1 MGVAGSDNAHY
12 IDGFIK
18 GLKSSKNIYAQ
29 CPHCSNLFSLY
40 NARLVYGKSPPKDAL
55 SESEKRLKKMAS
67 AVAEMQDQFD
77 EAEEDWSRQKD
88 EMDYKWRSKMDL
100 SNSDHAAKVG
110 NLNEKLRHLKSD
122 VAAANKEI
130 IQEKVDRALRSSRN
144 TIEGHIAELFPMFHK
159 TKVNPADLCSL
170 IPTQPMDFVV
180 FNGLFQKQ
188 VTSITFLDVKKGGS
202 RLSPVQKSI
211 KDSVNDGKVDFKTI
225 RVNFDKVRGTAKEE
239 S

>member
-1 MGVAGSDNAHY
+1 MGVVGSDNARY

-18 GLKSSKNIYAQ
+18 GLKSSKNVYAQ

-67 AVAEMQDQFD
+67 ELAQMQDQFD
-77 EAEEDWSRQKD
+77 EAQEDWSRQKED
-88 EMDYKWRSKMDL
+88 LNDKWKNKMNL
-100 SNSDHAAKVG
+100 SNFDHGAKVG
-110 NLNEKLRHLKSD
+110 NLNEKLRHLKLD
-122 VAAANKEI
+122 IAAANKEI
-130 IQEKVDRALRSSRN
+130 IQEKVDRALRSSRSA
-144 TIEGHIAELFPMFHK
+144 IEGHIAELFPMFHK

-211 KDSVNDGKVDFKTI
+211 KNSVNDGKVDFKTI
-225 RVNFDKVRGTAKEE
+225 RVNFDKVKGTAKEE
-239 S
+239 F